1 MKKNYVR
8 MLVLAMAGAILL
20 SIALPCWAGEKKEES
35 IWSEDEPVRKHR
47 RFELTEERIERIMGR
62 LEETN
67 PEKAEKLT
75 ELREENPEKFKAE
88 LRKVARER
96 FGRWM
101 QEGRKEGRKEAR
113 RPGGGPFGE
122 AGGPFGAGKGPG
134 FGRPHG
140 EGMGP
145 GRGGPHDMRHG
156 MRMRREMGEYR
167 EWLEE
172 NYPEEAERLA
182 EMHKENPELHRRH
195 LAFSMKKYGRIAK
208 AAEDN
213 PELAAVLKEDLEL
226 KEQRAELLEEIESA
240 SDEEKEALMEELK
253 EVVSRRFDLIV
264 KRKEIEYEQLR
275 KRVVELQQRVE
286 ESKANVAKWE
296 DAKFKS
302 ESVESRVKELLGNRD
317 EFKW

>member
-1 MKKNYVR
+1 MKKNYVT
-8 MLVLAMAGAILL
+8 MLVLAMAGVMLL
-20 SIALPCWAGEKKEES
+20 GIALPCWSGEKKEES
-35 IWSEDEPVRKHR
+35 IWSEDEPVPKHR

-62 LEETN
+62 LEETD
-67 PEKAEKLT
+67 PEKAEKLA
-75 ELREENPEKFKAE
+75 ELREEDPEKFKAE
-88 LRKVARER
+88 LRELMRER
-96 FGRWM
+96 FGGRM
-101 QEGRKEGRKEAR
+101 REGRKEGRKEAR
-113 RPGGGPFGE
+113 RPGGEPFGE
-122 AGGPFGAGKGPG
+122 AGGPFGKHGGP
-134 FGRPHG
+134 FGG
-140 EGMGP
+140 
-145 GRGGPHDMRHG
+145 GRGSGHDPHG
-156 MRMRREMGEYR
+156 MRMHRLHGEYL

-182 EMHKENPELHRRH
+182 EMREENPELHRRH

-226 KEQRAELLEEIESA
+226 KKQRAELLEEIESA
-240 SDEEKEALMEELK
+240 SNKEKEALIEELK

-302 ESVESRVKELLGNRD
+302 ESIESRVKELLGNSD

>member
-1 MKKNYVR
+1 MAVFGKGKKMKKSYVT
-8 MLVLAMAGAILL
+8 MLVLAMAGVLLL
-20 SIALPCWAGEKKEES
+20 SIAVPCQAGEKEEES
-35 IWSEDEPVRKHR
+35 IWSQDEPVRKHR
-47 RFELTEERIERIMGR
+47 RFELTDERIERMMGR
-62 LEETN
+62 LEETD
-67 PEKAEKLT
+67 PEKAQKLA
-75 ELREENPEKFKAE
+75 ELREEDPEKFKAE
-88 LRKVARER
+88 LRELVRER

-101 QEGRKEGRKEAR
+101 REGRKEGRKEAR

-122 AGGPFGAGKGPG
+122 AGGLFGKHGGPFGGGRGPG
-134 FGRPHG
+134 HG
-140 EGMGP
+140 P
-145 GRGGPHDMRHG
+145 HG
-156 MRMRREMGEYR
+156 MRMHRLHSEYL

-182 EMHKENPELHRRH
+182 EMREENPELHRRH

-213 PELAAVLKEDLEL
+213 PELAAVLKENLEL

-240 SDEEKEALMEELK
+240 SDKEKEALMEELK

-264 KRKEIEYEQLR
+264 KRKELEYEQLR
-275 KRVVELQQRVE
+275 KKVAELQEHVDKSE
-286 ESKANVAKWE
+286 AKMEKWR

-302 ESVESRVKELLGNRD
+302 ESIESRVKELLGNSD